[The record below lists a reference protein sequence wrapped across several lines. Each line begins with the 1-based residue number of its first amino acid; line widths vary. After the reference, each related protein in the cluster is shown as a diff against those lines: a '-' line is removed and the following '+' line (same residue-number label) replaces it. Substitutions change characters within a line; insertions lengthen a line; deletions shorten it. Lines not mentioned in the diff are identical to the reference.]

1 MYCYNT
7 FAVSKFMSKYEHF
20 LFLSFSKLCICTCA
34 STCSCVYTCGD
45 ERSISWYFSS
55 LYTLIF
61 ETGSILGWLDTQ
73 ELSTLTGQQTLQILF
88 FSPPNTGIT
97 NTCHPALLFTWVW
110 GILTRVLLLVKQ
122 TFCPLS
128 CPPSILRGSCDWH
141 LEVTKKCECYLEK
154 PNRIFFSSSV
164 LLSL

>member
-1 MYCYNT
+1 MQFQNLCQNMNT
-7 FAVSKFMSKYEHF
+7 FCFCPSVNYAYAHVPG
-20 LFLSFSKLCICTCA
+20 
-34 STCSCVYTCGD
+34 TCSCVYTCGD
-45 ERSISWYFSS
+45 ERSMSWYFSS

-88 FSPPNTGIT
+88 SSPPNTGIT
-97 NTCHPALLFTWVW
+97 NTCHHALLFTWVW